1 MADLSYYFAP
11 APHGLELRSEAA
23 AFDAFVA
30 SLQTYYDAAYYVD
43 WAKVWANVTR
53 FNREFHLLSSLC
65 DAADIVT
72 ATRELLRDYPRV
84 VCALPAL
91 LACRGSI
98 SILEDAKTAHVE
110 TFDFAPKDKLCD
122 AEIERYARFI
132 GESGLLELLANIK
145 SVPDYMTGVEVGCD
159 TNGRKNRSG
168 ELAVRAL
175 MPHIESVQLKHPEI
189 AFWPER
195 THSWLAAHG
204 CKLPDEMDGFK
215 WDGAFFSP
223 ASGKWVLMEINH
235 YGTVGSKPAAIVND
249 YIARER
255 ELLSLGVG
263 FLWVTDGWGWL
274 KMGAPLRRAWNE
286 LRFLT
291 TIQMARDGLLEHA
304 LISMLG
310 AK

>member
-1 MADLSYYFAP
+1 MAELSFYRNCL
-11 APHGLELRSEAA
+11 GLADEDA
-23 AFDAFVA
+23 AFGAFVA
-30 SLQTYYDAAYYVD
+30 SLQTYYDAAFYVD
-43 WAKVWANVTR
+43 WNKVWRNVGL

-91 LACRGSI
+91 LACRGSM
-98 SILEDAKTAHVE
+98 SILEDAATAHVE

-122 AEIERYARFI
+122 EEIERYTQFI
-132 GESGLLELLANIK
+132 GESGLLDLLSNIK
-145 SVPDYMTGVEVGCD
+145 SVPDYVTGVEVGLD

-168 ELAVRAL
+168 NLAIRAL
-175 MPHIESVQLKHPEI
+175 MPHIETVKIAHPQI
-189 AFWPER
+189 QFWPER
-195 THSWLAAHG
+195 THFWLEQNG
-204 CKLPDEMDGFK
+204 CKLPREMDGFK
-215 WDGAFFSP
+215 WDGAFFHQ
-223 ASGKWVLMEINH
+223 ATGKWVLMEVNH
-235 YGTVGSKPAAIVND
+235 YGTVGSKPSAIAND

-255 ELLSLGVG
+255 ELLALGIG

-274 KMGAPLRRAWNE
+274 RMTGPLRRAWNE
-286 LRFLT
+286 LRWMT
-291 TIQMARDGLLEHA
+291 TIQLARDGLLEHA